1 MKLTDKL
8 IDDFIGHVKRGARV
22 TAACQLL
29 EISRRTY
36 YDWNERGLTL
46 LDEIEDKIRKRKN
59 LTKNQKLYIKFHQDV
74 GKAFVE
80 RELSLIAKIEDS
92 DKWQAQAWIL
102 ERQFR
107 EHYAPRRYLDT
118 EAFVKAFRRENSE
131 DLTKA
136 LQKVLE
142 FSEAVR
148 ESEQTY
154 DELELQGEKLR
165 KAAGLD

>member
-1 MKLTDKL
+1 MKLTDQL
-8 IDDFIGHVKRGARV
+8 IEDFIGHVKRGARI

-29 EISRRTY
+29 DISRRTY

-46 LDEIEDKIRKRKN
+46 LDEIEEKKRQRKN

-92 DKWQAQAWIL
+92 GKWQAQAWIL

-118 EAFVKAFRRENSE
+118 DAFIKAFKRENGSE
-131 DLTKA
+131 LLEA
-136 LQKVLE
+136 LQKVLDAA
-142 FSEAVR
+142 SALR
-148 ESEQTY
+148 ESNQTY
-154 DELELQGEKLR
+154 DEQEMQAEKLQ
-165 KAAGLD
+165 KAAAQD

>member
-1 MKLTDKL
+1 MKLTDEL
-8 IDDFIGHVKRGARV
+8 IEDFIGLVKRGARI

-29 EISRRTY
+29 DISRRTY

-46 LDEIEDKIRKRKN
+46 LDEIDEKKRQRKN
-59 LTKNQKLYIKFHQDV
+59 LTKNQKLYIKVHQDV

-118 EAFVKAFRRENSE
+118 DAFVKAFKRENGSE
-131 DLTKA
+131 LLAA
-136 LQKVLE
+136 LLKVLDAA
-142 FSEAVR
+142 EALR
-148 ESEQTY
+148 EAQQTY
-154 DELELQGEKLR
+154 DEPELQGEKLQI
-165 KAAGLD
+165 AAAQD

>member
-46 LDEIEDKIRKRKN
+46 LDEIEDKIRKRKD

>member
-1 MKLTDKL
+1 MKLTDDL
-8 IDDFIGHVKRGARV
+8 IEGFIGHIKRGARI

-46 LDEIEDKIRKRKN
+46 LDEIEDKTRQRKN

-107 EHYAPRRYLDT
+107 EHYAPRRYLDI
-118 EAFVKAFRRENSE
+118 EAFVKAFKRENSE
-131 DLTKA
+131 EMTKM
-136 LQKVLE
+136 LQKVLDA
-142 FSEAVR
+142 SEALR
-148 ESEQTY
+148 ESNQTY
-154 DELELQGEKLR
+154 DELELQGEKLQ
-165 KAAGLD
+165 KAAAQD